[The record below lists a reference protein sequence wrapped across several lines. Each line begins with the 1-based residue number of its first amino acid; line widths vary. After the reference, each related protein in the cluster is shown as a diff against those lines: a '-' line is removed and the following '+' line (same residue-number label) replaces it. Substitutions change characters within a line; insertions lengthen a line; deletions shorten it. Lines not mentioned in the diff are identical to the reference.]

1 METTNYVA
9 LKTPIERAG
18 SEALNELRITVDYQK
33 AGYNYFSGNFSE
45 GGVFVYLTPVRRGGC
60 IVSYTMLGNQHEC
73 GYKVLM
79 KPLNR
84 KSQKQINLIAEKVLP
99 YSQQIADLYS
109 EGKHGE
115 VYNLLKSIAD
125 GC

>member
-33 AGYNYFSGNFSE
+33 AGYNYFSGNFSV
-45 GGVFVYLTPVRRGGC
+45 GGVFVYLTPVRRGNGF
-60 IVSYTMLGNQHEC
+60 VSCTMLGKQHES

-84 KSQKQINLIAEKVLP
+84 KSQKQINLVAEKVLP
-99 YSQQIADLYS
+99 YAQQIADLYS
-109 EGKHGE
+109 YGKHNE